1 MPAEFSIGAV
11 LTRAA
16 ARLAEASDSPK
27 LDAEMLLA
35 LALDVNRSYLFTH
48 PEDELDE
55 LTLARFEDSIERRLA
70 RVPIAYLTGEREFW
84 TLSLTVSPAVLVP
97 RPETELLVEL
107 ALRELPRD
115 EPRDVA
121 DLGTGSGAIALAIA
135 KERPLCRVLATDAS
149 DAALSVAREN
159 ARRHDLGN
167 VEFLRGDWA
176 SALGDERVDLLIS
189 NPPYVRRDD
198 PALAAL
204 SHEPQAAL
212 VADDDGLSAIR
223 TIADSARAHVVDG
236 GTLMLEHGADQRD
249 DVVGILGDS
258 GWIDLDCH
266 DDLAGQPRVVTAKR
280 PSGG

>member
-35 LALDVNRSYLFTH
+35 LALDVNRSYLFSH

-55 LTLARFEDSIERRLA
+55 LTLARFEDSVERRLA

-176 SALGDERVDLLIS
+176 SALGDERVDLLVS

-212 VADDDGLSAIR
+212 VAGDDGLSAIR

-236 GTLMLEHGADQRD
+236 GTLMLEHGAEQRD
-249 DVVGILGDS
+249 DVVGVLGDA
-258 GWIDLDCH
+258 GWTDLDCH

-280 PSGG
+280 PSGR